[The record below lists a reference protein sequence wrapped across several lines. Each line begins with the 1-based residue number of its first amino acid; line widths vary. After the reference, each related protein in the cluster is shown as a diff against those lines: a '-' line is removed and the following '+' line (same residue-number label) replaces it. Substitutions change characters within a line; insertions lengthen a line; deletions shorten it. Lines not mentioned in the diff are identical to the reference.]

1 MPTLLHILNRP
12 AENWVLELI
21 ENQRKDPVNT
31 VLVADLSVPE
41 PDYAALVEL
50 VLKADSVQSW

>member
-12 AENWVLELI
+12 PEAWVLELI
-21 ENQRKDPVNT
+21 EKQRKDAANT
-31 VLVADLSVPE
+31 VVVADLTVPE

-50 VLKADSVQSW
+50 VLRADSVQTW